1 MVILGAARCCV
12 LISESQATMLFVFLS
27 FFAFWGWEGAAWTD
41 GSSWLCVVCRVAC
54 VVLVLAVVESDLALA
69 LFLQCWVSVLYQ
81 TELRGCVRDGLW
93 SVAG

>member
-1 MVILGAARCCV
+1 
-12 LISESQATMLFVFLS
+12 MLFAFLS

-69 LFLQCWVSVLYQ
+69 LFLQRS
-81 TELRGCVRDGLW
+81 GCVGFRYFTRQN
-93 SVAG
+93 